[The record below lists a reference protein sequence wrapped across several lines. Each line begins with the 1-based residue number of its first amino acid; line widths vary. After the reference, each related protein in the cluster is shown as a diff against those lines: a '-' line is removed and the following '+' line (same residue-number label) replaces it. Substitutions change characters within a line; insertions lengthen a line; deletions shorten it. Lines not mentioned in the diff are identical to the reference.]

1 LIEQI
6 TTEAKLAR
14 AEQNGVLGGILL
26 HNRGGPKGMLPS
38 TWMGRSLR
46 VEYVDA
52 YRGGRET
59 SGVLLDWCPT
69 VLVLN
74 VRGART
80 LIAWDRL
87 CLCAL
92 AEG

>member
-1 LIEQI
+1 MTE
-6 TTEAKLAR
+6 TTTQAMTAPDVNGTPSLPKRNGAR
-14 AEQNGVLGGILL
+14 
-26 HNRGGPKGMLPS
+26 GMLPS

-52 YRGGRET
+52 YGGGQET
-59 SGVLLDWCPT
+59 SGVLLDWCPAGP
-69 VLVLN
+69 VFN

-87 CLCAL
+87 CL
-92 AEG
+92 AELVE

>member
-1 LIEQI
+1 
-6 TTEAKLAR
+6 
-14 AEQNGVLGGILL
+14 
-26 HNRGGPKGMLPS
+26 
-38 TWMGRSLR
+38 MGRSLR

-52 YRGGRET
+52 YGGGREM
-59 SGVLLDWCPT
+59 SGGLLDWCPT
-69 VLVLN
+69 APVLN

-87 CLCAL
+87 CLCEL